1 MTNKK
6 VALVQT
12 LPNVLGLS
20 MIYIPEPNLDI
31 LEHRLFVNFFIIKVA
46 DIKKTLGATRLESPG
61 EPPEE
66 PNPKVT
72 NRQRVLTAV
81 LNGSSCQEYALHV
94 DSRRRTDLNRVPIP
108 EEIFKAK
115 NILVPFELVRPKDH
129 LRTGCTQREVKISW
143 GSDNQYL
150 SLPKASWMSLIENSP
165 VVFDGDYKPR
175 FCQKCV
181 NFVLKAEDG
190 CSLDLETFVCKEG
203 IRGQKIPERP
213 NNSAEGEYTELIQE
227 DPMK

>member
-31 LEHRLFVNFFIIKVA
+31 LKHRLFVNFFIIKVA
-46 DIKKTLGATRLESPG
+46 DIRKTLGAVKLSSTEDTPA
-61 EPPEE
+61 EANPEI
-66 PNPKVT
+66 T
-72 NRQRVLTAV
+72 NRKRVLTAV
-81 LNGSSCQEYALHV
+81 LNGNPCQEYALHV
-94 DSRRRTDLNRVPIP
+94 DARKRTDLNRVVIP

-115 NILVPFELVRPKDH
+115 NILVPFELVRPDDH
-129 LRTGCTQREVKISW
+129 LKTGCTQREVKISW
-143 GSDNQYL
+143 GSDNQTL
-150 SLPKASWMSLIENSP
+150 SLPKNSWMSLIENSP

-190 CSLDLETFVCKEG
+190 CSLNFESGKCKEG
-203 IRGQKIPERP
+203 IRGKKIPERP
-213 NNSAEGEYTELIQE
+213 NNSAEGEYTELIKE
-227 DPMK
+227 SPMK